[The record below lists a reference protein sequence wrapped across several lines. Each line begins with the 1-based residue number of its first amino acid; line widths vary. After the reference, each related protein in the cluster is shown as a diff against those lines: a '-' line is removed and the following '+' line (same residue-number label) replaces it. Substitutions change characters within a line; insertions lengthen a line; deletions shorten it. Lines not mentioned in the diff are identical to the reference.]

1 MHLSQGRGWGWRERD
16 GGALPYEMEIRS
28 GSSIDS
34 AVTPGLL
41 VALVCVVKSPSKPLT
56 VWVFQ
61 LQCRSEVKEQGHSE
75 ASACRGSRTSCES
88 KPARLNVLRA
98 ALYFLTFSNGKLLTF
113 FIKHFTPPFWSNI
126 KACQG
131 RSQKY
136 NHHMTVRLVSKSM
149 WFEFQNH
156 KMCLLNLPT
165 QNIYDHF
172 NGSHNGWLLSVYP
185 NVPRWRVTHLPKMC
199 SAQHLRLFDPNTKTL
214 FQLVWKGKT
223 SCVLTQ
229 SFM

>member
-113 FIKHFTPPFWSNI
+113 LFKKTPPKFIWSQPKNTFPACLKGEDLMCTNSQSYRHCVCSVRVPVVVEPFLVLGKTFSPTKKTFWKPFFCSENGTLFI
-126 KACQG
+126 REGETPKQSPWG
-131 RSQKY
+131 K
-136 NHHMTVRLVSKSM
+136 NV
-149 WFEFQNH
+149 
-156 KMCLLNLPT
+156 
-165 QNIYDHF
+165 F
-172 NGSHNGWLLSVYP
+172 NGVLCGKNGS
-185 NVPRWRVTHLPKMC
+185 T
-199 SAQHLRLFDPNTKTL
+199 
-214 FQLVWKGKT
+214 
-223 SCVLTQ
+223 
-229 SFM
+229 